1 MPTPAAAFRLEFA
14 SRHRW
19 VILGFPIYLLALA
32 LIKPFVIGRGPI
44 GPGEG
49 FAAFAV
55 VPFTVVFFYL
65 IAVFSFGTNGDVAG
79 RASIYPA
86 RYFTLPIRTVEL
98 ARWPMVYGAVA
109 MMLLW
114 IVASSVARPFLEL
127 QLPWIWPGFMAAV
140 VLAWIQVF
148 TWMPYGLRG
157 LRVVA
162 ATAVLIGLDAVVF
175 TAIELKWPELWL
187 VAFLAPQLPLAYVA
201 ACWAVARA
209 RRGEVPD
216 WSPFAKTRSAAQG
229 RSGRPFRSAQH
240 AQFWFEW
247 RRHGWSLPAMV
258 ALVLPFQL
266 LLLFISGYGSQS
278 FVIKV
283 LLFVLLT
290 PIQMAAFAATTI
302 SKANPFAR
310 EVYGLAPFLATR
322 PLTSAE
328 LIAAKLKMAALSTI
342 VTWLLVLIVAPI
354 GFAWSGADV
363 VPVDWAR
370 WTLEHVGWPRFAV
383 LLVLIF
389 TALVGATWLML
400 VQTLY
405 LVLTGRVGLIKAAGF
420 IVLAALMGGAALLDW
435 ISSSVPAQRWLWD
448 NWPSLLGVL
457 VALKTAVAIWSVLRL
472 HDRRLVSDRLLIG
485 GAAAWTIAVL
495 SLYAV
500 VVWWFDT
507 PMFPSYKLAL
517 VAILAVPLARLA
529 AAPLALAANR
539 HG

>member
-1 MPTPAAAFRLEFA
+1 MRTPAAAFRFEFA
-14 SRHRW
+14 WRHRW
-19 VILGFPIYLLALA
+19 VILGVPIYLLALA
-32 LIKPFVIGRGPI
+32 VIKPFVIGPGPI
-44 GPGEG
+44 GPGDG

-55 VPFTVVFFYL
+55 VPFTIAFFYL

-79 RASIYPA
+79 RPSIYPA
-86 RYFTLPIRTVEL
+86 RYFTLPIQTAEL
-98 ARWPMVYGAVA
+98 ARWPMVYGSVA

-127 QLPWIWPGFMAAV
+127 QLPWLWPGFMAAA

-175 TAIELKWPELWL
+175 TAIELQWPELWL
-187 VAFLAPQLPLAYVA
+187 IAFLAPQLPLAYVA
-201 ACWAVARA
+201 ACRAVARA

-216 WSPFAKTRSAAQG
+216 WSPFTRTHSAARG
-229 RSGRPFRSAQH
+229 RNVRPFQSAQG

-266 LLLFISGYGSQS
+266 LLLFIGGYGSQS
-278 FVIKV
+278 FVVKV

-310 EVYGLAPFLATR
+310 EAYGLAPFLATR

-328 LIAAKLKMAALSTI
+328 LIAAKLKMAGLSTI

-363 VPVDWAR
+363 VPMDGAR
-370 WTLEHVGWPRFAV
+370 RTLEHVGGPRFAV
-383 LLVLIF
+383 LLLMIL
-389 TALVGATWLML
+389 TALVGATWLTL

-405 LVLTGRVGLIKAAGF
+405 LGLTGRVGLIKAAGF

-448 NWPSLLGVL
+448 HWPSLLAVL
-457 VALKTAVAIWSVLRL
+457 VALKTVVAIWSVLRL
-472 HDRRLVSDRLLIG
+472 HDRRLVSDRALVG

-495 SLYAV
+495 TLYAII
-500 VVWWFDT
+500 VWWFDT
-507 PMFPSYKLAL
+507 PLFPAYKLAL

-529 AAPLALAANR
+529 AAPLALSANR